1 MKKMFFAFVVAV
13 FVMRALNPVQCSL
26 AYAQEGQKVAE
37 FPFPASEEALFWGE
51 EEKIISVTK
60 YIKRLREAPAI
71 ATVITSEQIRNM
83 GAMDLMDVLNP
94 KNA

>member
-1 MKKMFFAFVVAV
+1 EKGGA
-13 FVMRALNPVQCSL
+13 
-26 AYAQEGQKVAE
+26 GGIVAE